1 MKVDVRESGKVRII
15 DVHGRLVLGTTDPLK
30 AALQELLAAKHSRI
44 LINLHGVPYLDSA
57 GIGEIAACKKRA
69 LEKNGEIKLVKP
81 AGKYH
86 MAVETVLELMFSQS
100 IFEDEMK
107 AVGLVLARFPRP
119 PTNLHPNGTCPP
131 GRPAGSSETPPC
143 RG

>member
-1 MKVDVRESGKVRII
+1 MPEERAMRVDVREAGRVRII
-15 DVHGRLVLGTTDPLK
+15 DLHGRLVLGTTDPLK
-30 AALQELLAAKHSRI
+30 ETLQQLLAAKNSRI

-69 LEKNGEIKLVKP
+69 LEKSGEIKILKP

-100 IFEDEMK
+100 IFEDEME
-107 AVGLVLARFPRP
+107 AVGSF
-119 PTNLHPNGTCPP
+119 
-131 GRPAGSSETPPC
+131 
-143 RG
+143 